1 MKSFAEIVKAW
12 GRKNMASDLNIP
24 KERVR
29 GWERFD
35 GIPDEYW
42 QELLDKA
49 PERNIEISPEILIDL
64 AARN

>member
-1 MKSFAEIVKAW
+1 MKSFTEIVKAW
-12 GRKNMASDLNIP
+12 GRKNMASDLSVP

-49 PERNIEISPEILIDL
+49 PERNIEISPDLLIDL
-64 AARN
+64 AARS